1 MNDSIIQQTNLEID
15 GDGDHVVG
23 ADVIGNKAEIAVGR
37 NEGQNLL
44 VFPSGKERRN
54 KKKIRN
60 GGGGGAS
67 NADTGMARQGKI
79 EGKNKKE

>member
-54 KKKIRN
+54 KKIRN
-60 GGGGGAS
+60 GGGGAS
-67 NADTGMARQGKI
+67 NADTGTARQGKI